1 MLCSFFFYYIHV
13 IPFCFFLLK
22 MNLKIDSTVSRHI
35 PIFMP
40 LMVGAYSIILY
51 HSSFNISFLDYLFT
65 FFKNFLKVCLL
76 INAANDILHLFIL
89 VTEKGFSFKLI
100 NLFSP
105 EFWIYI
111 FNVSRNASRL

>member
-1 MLCSFFFYYIHV
+1 
-13 IPFCFFLLK
+13 

-65 FFKNFLKVCLL
+65 FLKNLFKVCLS
-76 INAANDILHLFIL
+76 INAANDILHPFKL

-105 EFWIYI
+105 EIWIYI
-111 FNVSRNASRL
+111 LNVSRNASRL